1 MPKGKKKKNGTQQ
14 NYSQLEQQQQQQQ
27 KDEDYRTQ
35 SNWLAWEELI
45 NCRFSSPQWRKQ

>member
-14 NYSQLEQQQQQQQ
+14 NYSQLEQQQQQQ